1 MSRPYPQFSVS
12 AARYQ
17 SWLALTMAGG
27 VWRENQI
34 LISVYL
40 IGRGKHVSSG
50 VTVELFF
57 THVTSLFITKFN
69 SQVIIIAD
77 VDFTPEDKNSNV

>member
-1 MSRPYPQFSVS
+1 MSRPYPPVSVS
-12 AARYQ
+12 SARYQ
-17 SWLALTMAGG
+17 SWLALKMAGG
-27 VWRENQI
+27 VRRENQI

-57 THVTSLFITKFN
+57 THMTSLFITKFN
-69 SQVIIIAD
+69 SPVIIMAD
-77 VDFTPEDKNSNV
+77 IDFTPEDKNSNV